1 MLSNDDTVD
10 VIIKKNLPDK
20 NYEIF
25 WYGFKNS
32 IKNLINYLLNNS
44 KLVNDDNE
52 KLNNILTGLH
62 NKSEELNQYQ
72 KKEEY
77 DNINLEIEKYI
88 KLISRY
94 LFIPYANFYHFNIFF
109 TNLKRW
115 TKWIINK
122 DCDNL
127 IDSPQLEKKNKK
139 NEKKNDKID
148 LNWLKDYYKDS
159 SKDASKDTSI
169 DDLFIIFFNLL
180 KYCYEYESNS
190 ININTGNAL
199 EKQIIQKIINNLRKY
214 NPDTFYTNKSIL
226 ESILNLVLQNKFFK
240 PFILIELG
248 KYYNINEKLKNLG
261 YIKNDIPANWTIE
274 KILKKGLL

>member
-1 MLSNDDTVD
+1 MLSNDDTVN

-20 NYEIF
+20 NYEVF

-52 KLNNILTGLH
+52 KLNNILIDLN

-77 DNINLEIEKYI
+77 DNIKLEIEKYI
-88 KLISRY
+88 KWISRY
-94 LFIPYANFYHFNIFF
+94 LFIPYANFYHFNILF

-122 DCDNL
+122 DCENL

-139 NEKKNDKID
+139 NDKID
-148 LNWLKDYYKDS
+148 LNWLKDDS
-159 SKDASKDTSI
+159 K

-190 ININTGNAL
+190 INIGNAL

-214 NPDTFYTNKSIL
+214 NPETFYTNKSIL